1 MKSGN
6 SQALLM
12 AYRTITLAASAVVAI
27 LLTHVIS
34 VPSRAGEPA
43 AGPEITVYKSP
54 TCGCCTGWVDY
65 LKANNFRVTA
75 HDVDNLDQIR
85 AQHGLTD
92 PRLRSCHTAVVDG
105 YVIEG
110 HVPVNDIKR
119 LLAERPPVTGISA
132 PGMPQ
137 MSPGM
142 MSIEPKDYDVVSF
155 DAAGNVKL
163 FSRY

>member
-1 MKSGN
+1 MALVLTAAGLSLPG
-6 SQALLM
+6 QAGDP
-12 AYRTITLAASAVVAI
+12 AS
-27 LLTHVIS
+27 
-34 VPSRAGEPA
+34 
-43 AGPEITVYKSP
+43 GPEITVYKSP

-65 LKANNFRVTA
+65 LKDNNFRVTT

-92 PRLRSCHTAVVDG
+92 PRLRSCHTAIIDG
-105 YVIEG
+105 YVVEG
-110 HVPVNDIKR
+110 HVPVDDIKR
-119 LLAERPPVTGISA
+119 LLAERPAITGISA

-142 MSIEPKDYDVVSF
+142 MSIKPKDYDVVSF
-155 DAAGNVKL
+155 DADGNVKL